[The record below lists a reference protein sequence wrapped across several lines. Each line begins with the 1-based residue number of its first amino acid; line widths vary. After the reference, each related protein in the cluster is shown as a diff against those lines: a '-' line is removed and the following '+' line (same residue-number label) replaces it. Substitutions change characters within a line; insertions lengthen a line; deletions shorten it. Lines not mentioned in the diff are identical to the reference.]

1 MKSLEKLSYKIY
13 LVTLFISFASL
24 LFFTGFYIYKII
36 TNIGHKFYIIA
47 YIVFLALTLLTA
59 VVELIFRRKK
69 DDDKETKKEKK
80 LKRKRAKFVIRI
92 IKYLVKTATIV
103 IAIME
108 LITISVTVG
117 KVVSVV
123 LAINMLIFEITFT
136 VFYLIAEHKLKKFK
150 ESLSIEAEESS
161 IKKLFHK

>member
-1 MKSLEKLSYKIY
+1 MYESLEKLSYKIY

-47 YIVFLALTLLTA
+47 YIVFLVLTLLTA
-59 VVELIFRRKK
+59 VVELIFRRKR
-69 DDDKETKKEKK
+69 DDDKEVRKEKK
-80 LKRKRAKFVIRI
+80 QKRKRVKFVIKI
-92 IKYLVKTATIV
+92 AKYLVKLATIV
-103 IAIME
+103 IAVME

-123 LAINMLIFEITFT
+123 LAISLFILEVTFT
-136 VFYLIAEHKLKKFK
+136 VMYLIAEYRIKKFK
-150 ESLSIEAEESS
+150 ESLP
-161 IKKLFHK
+161 FHTR

>member
-59 VVELIFRRKK
+59 VVELMFRRKK

-92 IKYLVKTATIV
+92 AKYLVKLATIV

-108 LITISVTVG
+108 LVTISVTVG

-123 LAINMLIFEITFT
+123 LAISLFILEVTFT
-136 VFYLIAEHKLKKFK
+136 MMYLIAEYRIKKFK
-150 ESLSIEAEESS
+150 ESLP
-161 IKKLFHK
+161 FYTH